1 MLLVGKIT
9 GKLPQPEIDLF
20 WKVRVD
26 LPRGQAWA
34 GACVTDGADSRR
46 RPTEELWRRPA
57 VTFKARIVIR
67 VTLDAC
73 FRGGNYFIGSFARRD
88 SVTVRAIQLCLRRAM
103 GFMLEAR
110 IEERLSR
117 LSVGVRTGL
126 PLWAT
131 RLGFYQLGR
140 GQLRGESDNRERTED
155 CESNQTA
162 SDLTVAP
169 FALTQPRYLSPDFA
183 I

>member
-34 GACVTDGADSRR
+34 GACVTDGADSRS
-46 RPTEELWRRPA
+46 RPAEELRRRPA

-73 FRGGNYFIGSFARRD
+73 FRGGSYFIGSFARRD
-88 SVTVRAIQLCLRRAM
+88 SVTVRAIQLCLRRAVR
-103 GFMLEAR
+103 FMLEAGVEKR
-110 IEERLSR
+110 FFR
-117 LSVGVRTGL
+117 LSVGFWTGP
-126 PLWAT
+126 PLLTA
-131 RLGFYQLGR
+131 RLGFYQL
-140 GQLRGESDNRERTED
+140 
-155 CESNQTA
+155 C
-162 SDLTVAP
+162 
-169 FALTQPRYLSPDFA
+169 
-183 I
+183 